1 MKKESCDIC
10 GQNSELINMDV
21 LEFQEMLASRLG
33 EKESRE
39 LLRYI
44 NDRPDLVTKE
54 YLDKSIET
62 LARKMSAKIQSELK
76 DFAPKMAGFPV
87 AQAAV
92 IVTLI
97 KLL

>member
-1 MKKESCDIC
+1 MDAL
-10 GQNSELINMDV
+10 EL
-21 LEFQEMLASRLG
+21 QELLAGKLG
-33 EKESRE
+33 DKESRE

-54 YLDKSIET
+54 YLDKSLEALDHKMNT
-62 LARKMSAKIQSELK
+62 LEQKMIANMQSEFK
-76 DFAPKMAGFPV
+76 DFALKIAGFLV

>member
-1 MKKESCDIC
+1 M
-10 GQNSELINMDV
+10 
-21 LEFQEMLASRLG
+21 
-33 EKESRE
+33 
-39 LLRYI
+39 LRYV

-54 YLDKSIET
+54 YLDRSMEA
-62 LARKMSAKIQSELK
+62 LEHRMNAKIQSKLK
-76 DFAPKMAGFPV
+76 DFSLKMAGFLV

>member
-1 MKKESCDIC
+1 M
-10 GQNSELINMDV
+10 NA
-21 LEFQEMLASRLG
+21 LALQALLAGKLG

-54 YLDKSIET
+54 YLNQSLEA
-62 LARKMSAKIQSELK
+62 LGHKMNAKIQAEFK
-76 DFAPKMAGFPV
+76 DFTLKIAVFLV
-87 AQAAV
+87 AQAAA
-92 IVTLI
+92 IITLI

>member
-1 MKKESCDIC
+1 MDALAL
-10 GQNSELINMDV
+10 QEL
-21 LEFQEMLASRLG
+21 LADKLG

-44 NDRPDLVTKE
+44 NDRPDLVTKD
-54 YLDKSIET
+54 YLNHSLET
-62 LARKMSAKIQSELK
+62 LEHKMNAKIQSEFK
-76 DFAPKMAGFPV
+76 DFALKFAGFLV

>member
-1 MKKESCDIC
+1 
-10 GQNSELINMDV
+10 MDV
-21 LEFQEMLASRLG
+21 LELQEMLASRLG

-54 YLDKSIET
+54 YLDKSMEALEHKI
-62 LARKMSAKIQSELK
+62 SAKMQSELK
-76 DFAPKMAGFPV
+76 DFALKMAGFLV

>member
-1 MKKESCDIC
+1 
-10 GQNSELINMDV
+10 MDA
-21 LEFQEMLASRLG
+21 LTLQALLADKLR

-44 NDRPDLVTKE
+44 NGRPDLVTKE
-54 YLDKSIET
+54 YLSQSLEA
-62 LARKMSAKIQSELK
+62 LEYKMNAKIQAEFK
-76 DFAPKMAGFPV
+76 DFALKIAGFLV

>member
-1 MKKESCDIC
+1 
-10 GQNSELINMDV
+10 MDA
-21 LEFQEMLASRLG
+21 LALQALLADKLG

-54 YLDKSIET
+54 YLNQSLEA
-62 LARKMSAKIQSELK
+62 LEHKMNAKIQAEFK
-76 DFAPKMAGFPV
+76 DFALKIAGFLV